1 MLVAFSSLRVDQL
14 WHLKMQ
20 LDKNKA
26 METTFFSFGKILIDE
41 LNYNFQF
48 CVKATLSFRAVN
60 VDADF
65 TAAHLGYELIWCF
78 TIQLLWF

>member
-26 METTFFSFGKILIDE
+26 TKTTFFSFGKILIDK
-41 LNYNFQF
+41 LTYNFQF
-48 CVKATLSFRAVN
+48 CVKATSFRAVN

-65 TAAHLGYELIWCF
+65 TAANLGYEFI
-78 TIQLLWF
+78 

>member
-20 LDKNKA
+20 LDKKKA
-26 METTFFSFGKILIDE
+26 IKTTFFSFGKILIDK
-41 LNYNFQF
+41 LTYNFQF
-48 CVKATLSFRAVN
+48 CVEATSFRAVN

-65 TAAHLGYELIWCF
+65 TAANLGYEFIWCF

>member
-14 WHLKMQ
+14 WRLKMQ

-26 METTFFSFGKILIDE
+26 MKTTFFSFGKILIDK
-41 LNYNFQF
+41 LTYNFQF

-60 VDADF
+60 VDADI
-65 TAAHLGYELIWCF
+65 TAANLGYEFIWCF

>member
-26 METTFFSFGKILIDE
+26 MKTTFFSFGKILID
-41 LNYNFQF
+41 
-48 CVKATLSFRAVN
+48 K
-60 VDADF
+60 
-65 TAAHLGYELIWCF
+65 
-78 TIQLLWF
+78 

>member
-26 METTFFSFGKILIDE
+26 MKTTFFSFG
-41 LNYNFQF
+41 
-48 CVKATLSFRAVN
+48 
-60 VDADF
+60 
-65 TAAHLGYELIWCF
+65 
-78 TIQLLWF
+78 

>member
-20 LDKNKA
+20 LDKKKA
-26 METTFFSFGKILIDE
+26 IKTTFFSFGKILIDK
-41 LNYNFQF
+41 LTYNFQF
-48 CVKATLSFRAVN
+48 YVKATLSFRAVN

-65 TAAHLGYELIWCF
+65 TAANLGYELIWCF

>member
-26 METTFFSFGKILIDE
+26 MKTTFFSFGKILIDK
-41 LNYNFQF
+41 LTYNFQF
-48 CVKATLSFRAVN
+48 CVKATLS
-60 VDADF
+60 
-65 TAAHLGYELIWCF
+65 LMPISL
-78 TIQLLWF
+78 QLT